1 MRWDDILNIT
11 TIEIEIIADADK
23 YLVFEKG

>member
-11 TIEIEIIADADK
+11 AIEIEIIADADK

>member
-11 TIEIEIIADADK
+11 TIELEIIADADK